1 MNSRPLFAVLAVAGV
16 VSFVVFALLVTGLG
30 TTIGV
35 EAGVLGEDP
44 KDPELL
50 SFETSSVHCPDDA
63 DARASNSSTLV
74 GAGGANT
81 EVTYARNV
89 TLPDSSAVIGTATF
103 ERVNDSTY
111 VLSVPFEESEDA
123 ARTCTG
129 VVRYN
134 GTVRIPAGDDPWTL
148 VVEHDD
154 ETVTRISG
162 DSNSTG
168 ASASASVS
176 GSVSESERNTTTTEN
191 AG

>member
-134 GTVRIPAGDDPWTL
+134 GTVPSRPATTPG
-148 VVEHDD
+148 
-154 ETVTRISG
+154 RS
-162 DSNSTG
+162 SS
-168 ASASASVS
+168 S
-176 GSVSESERNTTTTEN
+176 TTTRRSRESRETRTAPER
-191 AG
+191 APLRA